1 MIFSVDSAECFDA
14 VCKAFSDP
22 SFYPHA
28 VNTIERRDTH
38 ISVVFLTGD
47 WVYKLKKPVDFGFL
61 NFLQLSDRRH
71 FCEQEVQLN
80 RRFSHDIYESVVPV
94 YQMPDGQFTLQ
105 KTEKVAEY
113 AVQMRQLPDE
123 SALVAILANDRM
135 PEARLMELGSMLVE
149 FYRRTERN
157 QTIDHYGSLEVVSFN
172 VEENFSQMAS
182 FLELLPDVEK
192 WHKMCHETRTFME
205 QHAPL
210 FEKRIADGFI
220 RDGHGDLRAEHV
232 YFYNGVQIID
242 CIEFNERFR
251 YGDTAVDLAFLYMD
265 LECLGYAD
273 AARTLM
279 AAYAAEADDPEL
291 YALLDFY
298 AAYRAVVRLKVSCFQ
313 LADAGKMRREGLMQD
328 IATYFR
334 LAYQYT
340 LRFSRPTV
348 WVFCGLPATGK
359 SMLAER
365 LSQVLSI
372 PLVQSDTLRKEDQEQ
387 SVSQVLPF
395 GQGMYCTEA
404 RSRVYKEMRE
414 RAAASLGKG
423 RSVILD
429 ATYAR
434 REWRLEISRLA
445 KAVGASCLFVE
456 CMCNTEVMRSRLK
469 AREQSTVA
477 SDARLEHLPDMIE
490 SFEPLTEQTFEC
502 RMQMNTDQPFQD
514 VFFQFLMEGYYHR
527 DVQIQ
532 QDLSLPI

>member
-1 MIFSVDSAECFDA
+1 
-14 VCKAFSDP
+14 
-22 SFYPHA
+22 

-38 ISVVFLTGD
+38 ISAVFLTGD

-61 NFLQLSDRRH
+61 NFLEISDRRH
-71 FCEQEVQLN
+71 FCEQEVCLN
-80 RRFSHDIYESVVPV
+80 RRFSHDIYEGVVPV
-94 YQMPDGQFTLQ
+94 YRTSDGRFTLQ
-105 KTEKVAEY
+105 QTPTVAEY
-113 AVQMRQLPDE
+113 AVKMRQLPDE
-123 SALVAILANDRM
+123 AALVTMLGDNRM
-135 PEARLMELGSMLVE
+135 TEARLMELGSMLVE
-149 FYRRTERN
+149 FYRHTERSA
-157 QTIDHYGSLEVVSFN
+157 TIDHYGRLDGVAFN
-172 VEENFSQMAS
+172 VEENFSQMTP
-182 FLELLPDVEK
+182 FLELLPDIAQ
-192 WHKMCHETRTFME
+192 WHAMCRETRIFME
-205 QHAPL
+205 RHAPL
-210 FEKRIADGFI
+210 FEKRIKDGFI

-232 YFYNGVQIID
+232 YFYNGIQIID

-313 LADAGKMRREGLMQD
+313 LADADEARRDGLMQD

-334 LAYQYT
+334 LACEYT

-365 LSQVLSI
+365 FAQVLSI
-372 PLVQSDTLRKEDQEQ
+372 PLRQSDVLRKEDEKQPA
-387 SVSQVLPF
+387 SHVVPF
-395 GQGMYCTEA
+395 GQGLYRPEA
-404 RSRVYKEMRE
+404 RNRVYEKMRE
-414 RAAASLGKG
+414 QTATLLEKR

-434 REWRLEISRLA
+434 REWRLEVSRLA
-445 KAVGASCLFVE
+445 QSAGANCLFVE
-456 CMCNTEVMRSRLK
+456 CMCDTEVMRSRLK
-469 AREQSTVA
+469 AREQSSGA

-490 SFEPLTEQTFEC
+490 SFEPLTEQAVAC
-502 RMQMNTDQPFQD
+502 RMQINTERPFQD
-514 VFFQFLMEGYYHR
+514 VFFQFLMEGEYR
-527 DVQIQ
+527 RNMQIRNHP
-532 QDLSLPI
+532 SLPV